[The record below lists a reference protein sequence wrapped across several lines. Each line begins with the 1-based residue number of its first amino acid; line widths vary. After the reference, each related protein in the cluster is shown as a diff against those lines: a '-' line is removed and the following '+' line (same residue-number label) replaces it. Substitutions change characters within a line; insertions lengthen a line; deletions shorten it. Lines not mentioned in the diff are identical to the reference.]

1 MNLEMLTAFFG
12 WMALINIAFLTIS
25 SVMLMMMKDWVA
37 GLHGRLFGVDATK
50 VKHTIY
56 GWLGAY
62 KILLLIFSL
71 VPYIA
76 LRIIG

>member
-1 MNLEMLTAFFG
+1 MTLDMLTAFFG

-25 SVMLMMMKDWVA
+25 SLMLMMMKDWVA
-37 GLHGRLFGVDATK
+37 ELHGRLYGVDAAK